1 MYEYIKGTLTEL
13 APAGLIVEAGGIGY
27 FVHISLNTFS
37 RLSGQSTVKVFLH
50 PIIREDAHLLYGF
63 AEAGE
68 RELFRH
74 LISVNGIGAN
84 TAIMMLSSY
93 QPDDLREAIHSENVN
108 LLKSIKGIGAKTAQ
122 RVIIDLK
129 DKVGKGLASDR
140 VFMVGD
146 NRVRDEAL
154 SALEMLGYNK
164 KSIEKQID
172 QLISGQPGLT
182 VENLIKIALK
192 SI

>member
-1 MYEYIKGTLTEL
+1 
-13 APAGLIVEAGGIGY
+13 
-27 FVHISLNTFS
+27 
-37 RLSGQSTVKVFLH
+37 
-50 PIIREDAHLLYGF
+50 
-63 AEAGE
+63 
-68 RELFRH
+68 
-74 LISVNGIGAN
+74 
-84 TAIMMLSSY
+84 
-93 QPDDLREAIHSENVN
+93 
-108 LLKSIKGIGAKTAQ
+108 
-122 RVIIDLK
+122 
-129 DKVGKGLASDR
+129 
-140 VFMVGD
+140 MVGD